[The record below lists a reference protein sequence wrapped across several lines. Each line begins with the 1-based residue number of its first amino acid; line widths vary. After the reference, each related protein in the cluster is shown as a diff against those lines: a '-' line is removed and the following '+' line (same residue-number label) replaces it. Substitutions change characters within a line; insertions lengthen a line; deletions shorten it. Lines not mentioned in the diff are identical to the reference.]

1 MKAWDEAV
9 FRWINGWP
17 DGWTPLFYTFSQ
29 ATKWTW
35 VRIGLLALIVAM
47 LVRGQ
52 RSRLAVSLS
61 LLAVALANET
71 TDVLKA
77 WLQAVRPCVELPDV
91 TLRVGLLSSY
101 GTASAHSANMAAVAF
116 VMTRYLGRWGYLWI
130 GVAFLTGLS
139 RVYVGVHY
147 PYQVVF
153 GWATGVFAAWV
164 VTESYE
170 VWMRIRKRKGPT
182 VGEMTE
188 SDAPE
193 QA

>member
-1 MKAWDEAV
+1 MRAWDEAV

-17 DGWTPLFYTFSQ
+17 DGLNPLFYTFSQ

-35 VRIGLLALIVAM
+35 VRVGLAALIFAM
-47 LVRGQ
+47 LVRGK
-52 RSRLAVSLS
+52 RSRIAISLS
-61 LLAVALANET
+61 LLSVALANET

-77 WLQAVRPCVELPDV
+77 WLQAARPCVELPDV

-116 VMTRYLGRWGYLWI
+116 VMTRYLGRWGHLWI

-139 RVYVGVHY
+139 RIYVGVHY

-153 GWATGVFAAWV
+153 GWAVGAFAAWI

-170 VWMRIRKRKGPT
+170 ALMRIRNRKGPA
-182 VGEMTE
+182 GEE
-188 SDAPE
+188 VANRDAPE
-193 QA
+193 EA